1 MSSLR
6 LWQFLGFG
14 KDLSSFAGAFFFATE
29 TVVLTGAFVTAA
41 FLFFVAIIKS
51 SPY

>member
-1 MSSLR
+1 MASP
-6 LWQFLGFG
+6 WTGFAVFKG
-14 KDLSSFAGAFFFATE
+14 LASFTGAFFFATE
-29 TVVLTGAFVTAA
+29 TVVLAGAFVTAA